1 MGESDIYIILLLLF
15 FGGLGA
21 LIKDIVEDGCISLPR
36 VYKGKL
42 ALGFIGSILVGA
54 AVGYIV
60 DHSFITAFFAGY
72 TGYSTLENL
81 VQNKRQNFIKE
92 IVTSKV

>member
-21 LIKDIVEDGCISLPR
+21 LIKDIVEDGYISLPHIN
-36 VYKGKL
+36 KGKL
-42 ALGFIGSILVGA
+42 ALGFIGSILIGGS
-54 AVGYIV
+54 VGYIV

-81 VQNKRQNFIKE
+81 VQNKRQKFIKDMT
-92 IVTSKV
+92 TSKV